1 MIILNYKSRFRD
13 SIFIHMGFISRGGGF
28 EKQEFNDTKAFDTLG
43 S

>member
-1 MIILNYKSRFRD
+1 MIILNYKSR
-13 SIFIHMGFISRGGGF
+13 HMRFISRGGGF

>member
-1 MIILNYKSRFRD
+1 
-13 SIFIHMGFISRGGGF
+13 MGFISRGGGF